1 MHSNSGNHVRTAR
14 SVTHSLDTS
23 FFQSDT
29 TLFLADLIIFAM
41 CFSLFCQ
48 VTYLNKGLHV
58 FNALLTVP
66 VYQSFWIVS
75 SVLGGLVYFK
85 EWGYMSKTEVY
96 CFLLGLSVT
105 ISGIVY
111 LLRARSTSKST
122 DQVVSR
128 EGRSDSAYSDLGVG
142 IDFSEEGV
150 DEASGDKT
158 QPVPTKTRSRDPD
171 IATGAEMRPLRTS

>member
-1 MHSNSGNHVRTAR
+1 MNVIFGGSRT
-14 SVTHSLDTS
+14 LDA
-23 FFQSDT
+23 
-29 TLFLADLIIFAM
+29 TLCFADLIIFAM

-48 VTYLNKGLHV
+48 VSYLNKGLHV

-66 VYQSFWIVS
+66 VYQSFWIIS

-122 DQVVSR
+122 DQVVTK

-142 IDFSEEGV
+142 IDFHEDEEL
-150 DEASGDKT
+150 DEKEGDKNGA
-158 QPVPTKTRSRDPD
+158 QPTKTRHRESDN
-171 IATGAEMRPLRTS
+171 ATGAEFRPLRTS